1 MFHIITD
8 THFGHDSLKAAH
20 LRPNDFEEKIIR
32 NWQER
37 VAPTDTVIHLGDF
50 GLEKDADTL
59 DKLKLLPGKKILLR
73 GNHDKQSPEYYMGNG
88 FEFCCDELVMTL
100 ADVKILFTH
109 RPRYNHSYDINIHGH
124 HHNIHYLAMKNLFLP
139 IALEVMDYAPIP
151 VDERFL
157 RKLTSLV
164 ERYWL
169 GGKFPT
175 PAEIKSFGVEPLC
188 VLRETDIF
196 GELGE
201 NKHERLRANRTFF
214 EMYSQTRGFDNY
226 ALRAA
231 CLKTKK
237 DFIHGRISLRQFKD
251 DMEHIKNFD

>member
-8 THFGHDSLKAAH
+8 THFGHDFLKAAH
-20 LRPNDFEEKIIR
+20 LHPNDFEEKIIR

-88 FEFCCDELVMTL
+88 FEFFCDELVMTL

-139 IALEVMDYAPIP
+139 IALEVMGYAPIP

-175 PAEIKSFGVEPLC
+175 PAEITICAFSVGVKNLPASSKKPLSWSFSMIPAHVASVPIPEHS
-188 VLRETDIF
+188 F
-196 GELGE
+196 
-201 NKHERLRANRTFF
+201 NSAFKA
-214 EMYSQTRGFDNY
+214 S
-226 ALRAA
+226 
-231 CLKTKK
+231 
-237 DFIHGRISLRQFKD
+237 SLT
-251 DMEHIKNFD
+251 